1 MIFGKN
7 RRGMSYPISSQ
18 FLRINYT
25 RCEIYIPLFAK
36 NRFCSNHTAAESAL
50 PIGAVR
56 IEGDLS
62 ECLGNARDHIV
73 GVDRF
78 GLPRLNQYWRGTIRG
93 SSSPQTRKGIR
104 DIIHAGS
111 KIARNAQQQQ
121 TVVAIPDPQM
131 GRSQAAAVEGD
142 VQHREI
148 VCPVRDVC
156 GIGEAVQPNIRQP
169 EMLQIGRGCSAAAA
183 RRRAC
188 GRVTACRRAS

>member
-1 MIFGKN
+1 LITSPK
-7 RRGMSYPISSQ
+7 SDSVSSTCDSV
-18 FLRINYT
+18 L
-25 RCEIYIPLFAK
+25 
-36 NRFCSNHTAAESAL
+36 SNHTAPKSAL
-50 PIGAVR
+50 PVLAAW

-62 ECLGNARDHIV
+62 ECLEDTCNHV
-73 GVDRF
+73 SGVDR
-78 GLPRLNQYWRGTIRG
+78 LHSPCLNQCRRTAVPG
-93 SSSPQTRKGIR
+93 SSPPQTRKGIR

-169 EMLQIGRGCSAAAA
+169 EMLQIGRDQPSDTIGYS
-183 RRRAC
+183 
-188 GRVTACRRAS
+188 VEVQQF